1 MAEQDRARRASIG
14 ARRNPATEA
23 AVLAAAREILAERG
37 FAGFSVDE
45 VARRA
50 GAGKPTI
57 YRWWPS
63 RADLLAEVYLAER
76 SARVP
81 EPETGSLSGDLASL
95 ARSTLA
101 AWRGTPAGAAMRGL
115 IAEAQGSEAALLALW
130 ERLVPAWLQPVR
142 SVLGEAVRRGEVEPA
157 DIELVVELY
166 SGFLW
171 RRLLTGQTDD
181 DRAAIDRMARL
192 LASGRGRKEGR

>member
-1 MAEQDRARRASIG
+1 ML
-14 ARRNPATEA
+14 AT
-23 AVLAAAREILAERG
+23 AREVLAERG

-63 RADLLAEVYLAER
+63 RADLLLEVYLTER
-76 SARVP
+76 SARVS
-81 EPETGSLSGDLASL
+81 EPETGSLSGDLAAL
-95 ARSTLA
+95 ARATLA
-101 AWRGTPAGAAMRGL
+101 AWRGTPAGAALRGL
-115 IAEAQGSEAALLALW
+115 IAEAQRGDAALLALW
-130 ERLVPAWLQPVR
+130 GRFLPAWLQPVR
-142 SVLGEAVRRGEVEPA
+142 SVLGDAVRRGEVDPA

-181 DRAAIDRMARL
+181 DRTAIDRMARL
-192 LASGRGRKEGR
+192 IASGRGRKEPRAPA